1 MAKVFKWQVTSE
13 STAKHSF
20 NVRTVKFGNGY
31 EQRQKLTLKP
41 KMQTWQIRIVGMKPL
56 IEEIKGFFDSC
67 GGVEPFFWTPIG
79 RDRLLVKVSEYTE
92 TPKGGKV
99 YELSAE
105 FEEVMA

>member
-13 STAKHSF
+13 STAKHTF
-20 NVRTVKFGNGY
+20 NVRAVKFGDGY

-41 KMQTWQIRIVGMKPL
+41 KMQTWQIRLAGKKPL
-56 IEEIKGFFDSC
+56 IGEIKGFFDSC
-67 GGVEPFFWTPIG
+67 GGVEPFYWTPPG
-79 RDRLLVKVSEYTE
+79 RERLLVKVVEYTE